1 MTTSPSDSLFG
12 MDLSHLSTIAH
23 PGTSRRIVETN
34 VVSHAIDAKGRPV
47 TDPSSGRGVAVAYD
61 QNGTVCAKI
70 ANQWA
75 ASTKDNLALI
85 AQGAFHY
92 QSNDARFRGVWID
105 LPDPEELERATTEE
119 NPAAHAPKKAAKK
132 AAKKA
137 V

>member
-1 MTTSPSDSLFG
+1 
-12 MDLSHLSTIAH
+12 MDLTHLSTIAH
-23 PGTSRRIVETN
+23 PGSSRRIVETN

-47 TDPSSGRGVAVAYD
+47 TDPSSGRGVAIAYD
-61 QNGTVCAKI
+61 QNGAVCAKI
-70 ANQWA
+70 AHQWP
-75 ASTKDNLALI
+75 ASVKDQQALI
-85 AQGAFHY
+85 AQGAFHH

-105 LPDPEELERATTEE
+105 PFSDAEGATEEE